1 METLSSNNQDNTT
14 TASSSISQED
24 SVKTYY
30 TPYKFNFEEETD
42 LINLENQIKQNR
54 CIKDE
59 ILSVDDVIIFEQL
72 RHSKCIILEKKYPN
86 IYRWANELE
95 RMNRNWRISKRKNKG
110 ASFAEFI
117 KNKED
122 LIRKEKKIDEEKKLI
137 SELSVNSEK
146 TNTINNSPSSNCKYK
161 SKIISTPPK
170 SIKKLKEYT
179 IEIGVKFKPN
189 IYKNWSE
196 ISSNLSII
204 CQVYLPRG
212 TEIKPIKD
220 KNTGELFAI
229 IYSWT
234 HKENYDISY
243 IEQDI
248 KRNII
253 EVESVNI
260 IDIKEIKDN
269 KDEDGDNK
277 NTSIIPFNPFI

>member
-1 METLSSNNQDNTT
+1 MEILNNQDNTT
-14 TASSSISQED
+14 ASSSLSHGD
-24 SVKTYY
+24 ATKTYY

-59 ILSVDDVIIFEQL
+59 ILSVDDVLIFEQL
-72 RHSKCIILEKKYPN
+72 RDSKCIIPEKKYPN

-95 RMNRNWRISKRKNKG
+95 RMKRNWRISKRKDKG
-110 ASFAEFI
+110 STFAEFI

-122 LIRKEKKIDEEKKLI
+122 LIRKEQKNEEKNLI
-137 SELSVNSEK
+137 SGLSMDADKSN
-146 TNTINNSPSSNCKYK
+146 NINNSPSSNCKHN
-161 SKIISTPPK
+161 SKINTTPPK
-170 SIKKLKEYT
+170 SIKKLKEYS

-189 IYKNWSE
+189 MYKNWSE

-212 TEIKPIKD
+212 TEIKPVKD

-253 EVESVNI
+253 SVESVSI
-260 IDIKEIKDN
+260 IDIKEITDN
-269 KDEDGDNK
+269 KDGDSK
-277 NTSIIPFNPFI
+277 NTSIVPFLLLYN

>member
-1 METLSSNNQDNTT
+1 MELNAQDNT
-14 TASSSISQED
+14 TASSSISQGD
-24 SVKTYY
+24 TNKTYY
-30 TPYKFNFEEETD
+30 TPYKFNFEEESD
-42 LINLENQIKQNR
+42 LINLENQIKQNQ

-59 ILSVDDVIIFEQL
+59 ILSVDDVLIFEQL
-72 RHSKCIILEKKYPN
+72 RNSKCVILKNKYPN

-110 ASFAEFI
+110 SSFAEFI

-122 LIRKEKKIDEEKKLI
+122 LIRKEKKIDEERKLI
-137 SELSVNSEK
+137 SGLSFNSE
-146 TNTINNSPSSNCKYK
+146 TPINKSSSPNCKHN
-161 SKIISTPPK
+161 SKINSTPPK

-179 IEIGVKFKPN
+179 IELGVKFKPN

-229 IYSWT
+229 IHSWT

-260 IDIKEIKDN
+260 IDIKEVKEN
-269 KDEDGDNK
+269 KERDVQNIS
-277 NTSIIPFNPFI
+277 NTIVPFSPFM

>member
-1 METLSSNNQDNTT
+1 MELNAQDNT
-14 TASSSISQED
+14 TASSSSISQGD
-24 SVKTYY
+24 TNKTYY
-30 TPYKFNFEEETD
+30 TPYKFNFEEESD
-42 LINLENQIKQNR
+42 LINLENQIKQNQ

-59 ILSVDDVIIFEQL
+59 ILSVDDVLIFEQL
-72 RHSKCIILEKKYPN
+72 RNSKCIILKNKYPN

-110 ASFAEFI
+110 SSFAEFI

-137 SELSVNSEK
+137 SGLSLNLD
-146 TNTINNSPSSNCKYK
+146 NPINKSPSPNCKHN
-161 SKIISTPPK
+161 SKINSTPPK

-220 KNTGELFAI
+220 KNTGELFAVI
-229 IYSWT
+229 HSWT

-260 IDIKEIKDN
+260 IEIKEVK
-269 KDEDGDNK
+269 ESEEK
-277 NTSIIPFNPFI
+277 NNTNSIVPFSTFM

>member
-1 METLSSNNQDNTT
+1 MESLNNQDNT
-14 TASSSISQED
+14 TASSSISQGD
-24 SVKTYY
+24 SAKNFY
-30 TPYKFNFEEETD
+30 TPYKFNFEDETD

-59 ILSVDDVIIFEQL
+59 ILSVDDVLIFEQL
-72 RHSKCIILEKKYPN
+72 RDSKCIILEKKYPN

-95 RMNRNWRISKRKNKG
+95 RMKRNWRISKRKNKG
-110 ASFAEFI
+110 STFAEFI
-117 KNKED
+117 KIKED
-122 LIRKEKKIDEEKKLI
+122 LIRNEQKNEEKNLI
-137 SELSVNSEK
+137 SGLTMNTEK
-146 TNTINNSPSSNCKYK
+146 ANNSPSPICKHS
-161 SKIISTPPK
+161 SKINTTPPK

-196 ISSNLSII
+196 IASNLSII

-212 TEIKPIKD
+212 TEIKPVKD

-248 KRNII
+248 KRNINS
-253 EVESVNI
+253 VESVNI
-260 IDIKEIKDN
+260 IDIKEIKEN
-269 KDEDGDNK
+269 KDDK
-277 NTSIIPFNPFI
+277 NTSVTPFTSFI

>member
-1 METLSSNNQDNTT
+1 MESLINQDNT
-14 TASSSISQED
+14 TASSSISQGD
-24 SVKTYY
+24 TTKTYY

-59 ILSVDDVIIFEQL
+59 ILSVDDVLIFEQL
-72 RHSKCIILEKKYPN
+72 RDSKCVILEKKYPN

-95 RMNRNWRISKRKNKG
+95 RMKRNWRISKRKSKG
-110 ASFAEFI
+110 ATFAEFI

-122 LIRKEKKIDEEKKLI
+122 LIRKEQKRDEEKDLI
-137 SELSVNSEK
+137 SGLSMNSEK
-146 TNTINNSPSSNCKYK
+146 FNSPSTNYKYN
-161 SKIISTPPK
+161 SKINTTPPK

-212 TEIKPIKD
+212 TEIKPVKD

-248 KRNII
+248 KRNINS
-253 EVESVNI
+253 VESVNI
-260 IDIKEIKDN
+260 IDIKEIKEN
-269 KDEDGDNK
+269 KGSDNK
-277 NTSIIPFNPFI
+277 NTSITPFSPFI

>member
-1 METLSSNNQDNTT
+1 MELLNNQDNT
-14 TASSSISQED
+14 TASSSISQGD
-24 SVKTYY
+24 AINTYY

-59 ILSVDDVIIFEQL
+59 ILSVDDVLIFEQL
-72 RHSKCIILEKKYPN
+72 RESKCVILEKKYPN

-95 RMNRNWRISKRKNKG
+95 RMKRNWRISKRKNKG
-110 ASFAEFI
+110 ATFAEFI

-122 LIRKEKKIDEEKKLI
+122 IIRKEQKIDEEKNLI
-137 SELSVNSEK
+137 SGLSVNLEK
-146 TNTINNSPSSNCKYK
+146 SNNINNSPSANCKHNN
-161 SKIISTPPK
+161 KINTTPPK

-189 IYKNWSE
+189 VYKNWSE

-212 TEIKPIKD
+212 TEIKQVKD
-220 KNTGELFAI
+220 INNGELFAI

-248 KRNII
+248 KRNINS
-253 EVESVNI
+253 VESVNI

-269 KDEDGDNK
+269 KDSK
-277 NTSIIPFNPFI
+277 NTSITPFSCFN

>member
-1 METLSSNNQDNTT
+1 MELLNNQDNT
-14 TASSSISQED
+14 TASSSISQGD
-24 SVKTYY
+24 TANAYY

-59 ILSVDDVIIFEQL
+59 ILSVDDVLIFEQL
-72 RHSKCIILEKKYPN
+72 RESKCVILEKKYPN

-95 RMNRNWRISKRKNKG
+95 RMKRNWRISKRKNKG
-110 ASFAEFI
+110 ATFAEFI

-122 LIRKEKKIDEEKKLI
+122 IIRKEQKIDEEKNLI
-137 SELSVNSEK
+137 SGLSVNLEK
-146 TNTINNSPSSNCKYK
+146 SNNINNSPSANCKHNN
-161 SKIISTPPK
+161 KINTTPPK

-189 IYKNWSE
+189 VYKNWSE

-212 TEIKPIKD
+212 TEIKRVKD
-220 KNTGELFAI
+220 KNNGELFAI

-248 KRNII
+248 KRNINS
-253 EVESVNI
+253 VESVNI

-269 KDEDGDNK
+269 KDSK
-277 NTSIIPFNPFI
+277 NTSITPFSCFN

>member
-1 METLSSNNQDNTT
+1 METSVQDNT
-14 TASSSISQED
+14 TASSSISQGD
-24 SVKTYY
+24 TSKSYYY
-30 TPYKFNFEEETD
+30 TPYKFNFEEESD
-42 LINLENQIKQNR
+42 LINLENQIKQNQ

-59 ILSVDDVIIFEQL
+59 ILSVDDVLIYEQL
-72 RHSKCIILEKKYPN
+72 KNSKCIILQKKYPN

-95 RMNRNWRISKRKNKG
+95 RMNRNWRISKRKNKC
-110 ASFAEFI
+110 ATFAEYI

-137 SELSVNSEK
+137 SGLSLNSENSINKSPSANCKHK
-146 TNTINNSPSSNCKYK
+146 TNIN
-161 SKIISTPPK
+161 STPPK

-229 IYSWT
+229 IHSWT

-260 IDIKEIKDN
+260 IEIKELKEN
-269 KDEDGDNK
+269 KESNDK
-277 NTSIIPFNPFI
+277 NEINSIAPFSPFM

>member
-1 METLSSNNQDNTT
+1 MECLNNNQDNTT
-14 TASSSISQED
+14 ASSSLSQGD
-24 SVKTYY
+24 STKTYY
-30 TPYKFNFEEETD
+30 TPYKFNFEDETD
-42 LINLENQIKQNR
+42 LINLENQIKQNK
-54 CIKDE
+54 CLKDE
-59 ILSVDDVIIFEQL
+59 ILSVDDVLIFEQL
-72 RHSKCIILEKKYPN
+72 RDSKCVILEKKYPN

-95 RMNRNWRISKRKNKG
+95 RMKRNWRISKRKNKG
-110 ASFAEFI
+110 ATFAEFI

-122 LIRKEKKIDEEKKLI
+122 LIRNEQKNEEKNLI
-137 SELSVNSEK
+137 SGLS
-146 TNTINNSPSSNCKYK
+146 INADKLNNIHNSPSSNCKHN
-161 SKIISTPPK
+161 SKINTTPPK
-170 SIKKLKEYT
+170 SIKKLKEYS

-229 IYSWT
+229 ISSWT

-253 EVESVNI
+253 SVESVNI
-260 IDIKEIKDN
+260 IDIKEIKEN
-269 KDEDGDNK
+269 KNDDNK
-277 NTSIIPFNPFI
+277 NSCITPFTSFI

>member
-1 METLSSNNQDNTT
+1 MMELLNNQDNT
-14 TASSSISQED
+14 TASSSISQGD
-24 SVKTYY
+24 AINTYY

-59 ILSVDDVIIFEQL
+59 ILSVDDVLIFEQL
-72 RHSKCIILEKKYPN
+72 RESKCVILEKKYPN

-95 RMNRNWRISKRKNKG
+95 RMKRNWRISKRKNKG
-110 ASFAEFI
+110 ATFAEFI

-122 LIRKEKKIDEEKKLI
+122 IIRKEQKIDEEKNLI
-137 SELSVNSEK
+137 SGLSMNTEK
-146 TNTINNSPSSNCKYK
+146 TSNINNSPSANCKYN
-161 SKIISTPPK
+161 SKINTTPPK

-189 IYKNWSE
+189 EYKNWSE

-212 TEIKPIKD
+212 TEIKPVKD

-234 HKENYDISY
+234 HKEKYDISY

-248 KRNII
+248 KRNINS
-253 EVESVNI
+253 VESVSI

-269 KDEDGDNK
+269 KDNK
-277 NTSIIPFNPFI
+277 NTSITPFSPFI

>member
-1 METLSSNNQDNTT
+1 MELLNNQDNT
-14 TASSSISQED
+14 TASSSISQGD
-24 SVKTYY
+24 AINTYY

-59 ILSVDDVIIFEQL
+59 ILSVDDVLIFEQL
-72 RHSKCIILEKKYPN
+72 RESKCVILEKKYPN

-95 RMNRNWRISKRKNKG
+95 RMKRNWRISKRKNKG
-110 ASFAEFI
+110 ATFAEFI

-122 LIRKEKKIDEEKKLI
+122 IIRKEQKIDEEKNLI
-137 SELSVNSEK
+137 SGLSMNTEK
-146 TNTINNSPSSNCKYK
+146 TSNINNSPSANCKYN
-161 SKIISTPPK
+161 SKINTTPPK

-189 IYKNWSE
+189 EYKNWSE

-220 KNTGELFAI
+220 KNTGELFAVI
-229 IYSWT
+229 HSWT

-248 KRNII
+248 KRNINS
-253 EVESVNI
+253 VESVSI

-269 KDEDGDNK
+269 KDNK
-277 NTSIIPFNPFI
+277 NTSITPFSPFI

>member
-1 METLSSNNQDNTT
+1 MELNAQDNT
-14 TASSSISQED
+14 TASSSISQGD
-24 SVKTYY
+24 TNKTYY
-30 TPYKFNFEEETD
+30 TPYKFNFEEESD
-42 LINLENQIKQNR
+42 LINLENQIKQNQ

-59 ILSVDDVIIFEQL
+59 ILSVDDVLIFEQL
-72 RHSKCIILEKKYPN
+72 RNSKCIILKNKYPN

-110 ASFAEFI
+110 SSFAEFI

-137 SELSVNSEK
+137 SGLSLNFDNSNNK
-146 TNTINNSPSSNCKYK
+146 TSSPNCKHN
-161 SKIISTPPK
+161 SKINSTPPK

-229 IYSWT
+229 IHSWT

-253 EVESVNI
+253 EVDSVNI
-260 IDIKEIKDN
+260 IEIKEVK
-269 KDEDGDNK
+269 ELEEK
-277 NTSIIPFNPFI
+277 NNTNSIVPFSNFM

>member
-1 METLSSNNQDNTT
+1 MLL
-14 TASSSISQED
+14 
-24 SVKTYY
+24 K
-30 TPYKFNFEEETD
+30 
-42 LINLENQIKQNR
+42 
-54 CIKDE
+54 
-59 ILSVDDVIIFEQL
+59 
-72 RHSKCIILEKKYPN
+72 SKKLK
-86 IYRWANELE
+86 
-95 RMNRNWRISKRKNKG
+95 KRKNKG
-110 ASFAEFI
+110 ASFAEYI

-122 LIRKEKKIDEEKKLI
+122 LIRNEKKIDEERKLI
-137 SELSVNSEK
+137 SGLSLNSESS
-146 TNTINNSPSSNCKYK
+146 INKSPSPNCKHN
-161 SKIISTPPK
+161 SKINSTPPK

-229 IYSWT
+229 IHSWT

-253 EVESVNI
+253 EVESVNVI
-260 IDIKEIKDN
+260 EIKEVKES
-269 KDEDGDNK
+269 KEMEDK
-277 NTSIIPFNPFI
+277 NITNSIIPFSPFN

>member
-1 METLSSNNQDNTT
+1 METSTQDNT
-14 TASSSISQED
+14 TASSSISQGD
-24 SVKTYY
+24 TSKTFY

-42 LINLENQIKQNR
+42 LINLENQIKQNQ

-59 ILSVDDVIIFEQL
+59 ILSVDDVLIFEQL
-72 RHSKCIILEKKYPN
+72 RNSKCVILKNKYPN

-110 ASFAEFI
+110 SSFAEFI

-122 LIRKEKKIDEEKKLI
+122 LIRKEKKIDEERKLI
-137 SELSVNSEK
+137 SGLSFNSE
-146 TNTINNSPSSNCKYK
+146 TPINKSSSPNCKHNN
-161 SKIISTPPK
+161 KINSTPPK

-179 IEIGVKFKPN
+179 IELGVKFKPN

-229 IYSWT
+229 IHSWT

-248 KRNII
+248 KRNIMF
-253 EVESVNI
+253 
-260 IDIKEIKDN
+260 K
-269 KDEDGDNK
+269 
-277 NTSIIPFNPFI
+277 

>member
-1 METLSSNNQDNTT
+1 MESNAQDNT
-14 TASSSISQED
+14 TASSSISQGD
-24 SVKTYY
+24 TNKTYY
-30 TPYKFNFEEETD
+30 TPYKFNFEEESD
-42 LINLENQIKQNR
+42 LINLENQIKQNQ

-59 ILSVDDVIIFEQL
+59 ILSVDDVLIFEQL
-72 RHSKCIILEKKYPN
+72 RNSKCIILKNKYPN

-110 ASFAEFI
+110 SSFAEFI

-137 SELSVNSEK
+137 SGLSLNFDNSNNK
-146 TNTINNSPSSNCKYK
+146 TSSPNCKHN
-161 SKIISTPPK
+161 SKINSTPPK

-229 IYSWT
+229 IHSWT

-253 EVESVNI
+253 EVDSVNI
-260 IDIKEIKDN
+260 IEIKEVK
-269 KDEDGDNK
+269 ELEEK
-277 NTSIIPFNPFI
+277 NNANSIVPFSNFM

>member
-1 METLSSNNQDNTT
+1 MELLNNQDNT
-14 TASSSISQED
+14 TASSSISQGD
-24 SVKTYY
+24 AINTYY

-59 ILSVDDVIIFEQL
+59 ILSVDDVLIFEQL
-72 RHSKCIILEKKYPN
+72 RESKCVILEKKYPN

-95 RMNRNWRISKRKNKG
+95 RMKRNWRISKRKNKG
-110 ASFAEFI
+110 ATFAEFI

-122 LIRKEKKIDEEKKLI
+122 IIRKEQKIDEEKNLI
-137 SELSVNSEK
+137 SGLSMNTEK
-146 TNTINNSPSSNCKYK
+146 TSNINNSPSANCKYN
-161 SKIISTPPK
+161 SKINTTPPK
-170 SIKKLKEYT
+170 TIKKLKEYT

-189 IYKNWSE
+189 EYKNWSE

-212 TEIKPIKD
+212 TEIKPVKD

-234 HKENYDISY
+234 HKEKYDISY

-248 KRNII
+248 KRNINS
-253 EVESVNI
+253 VESVSI

-269 KDEDGDNK
+269 KDNK
-277 NTSIIPFNPFI
+277 NTSITPFSPFI

>member
-1 METLSSNNQDNTT
+1 MELLNNQDNT
-14 TASSSISQED
+14 TASSSISQGD
-24 SVKTYY
+24 AINTYY

-59 ILSVDDVIIFEQL
+59 ILSVDDVLIFEQL
-72 RHSKCIILEKKYPN
+72 RESKCVILEKKYPN

-95 RMNRNWRISKRKNKG
+95 RMKRNWRISKRKNKG
-110 ASFAEFI
+110 ATFAEFI

-122 LIRKEKKIDEEKKLI
+122 IIRKEQKIDEEKNLI
-137 SELSVNSEK
+137 SGLSMNTEK
-146 TNTINNSPSSNCKYK
+146 TSNINNSPSANCKYN
-161 SKIISTPPK
+161 SKINTTPPK

-179 IEIGVKFKPN
+179 IEIGIKFKPN
-189 IYKNWSE
+189 EYKNWSE

-212 TEIKPIKD
+212 TEIKPVKD
-220 KNTGELFAI
+220 KNNGELFAI

-248 KRNII
+248 KRNINS
-253 EVESVNI
+253 VESVNI
-260 IDIKEIKDN
+260 IDIKEIKEN
-269 KDEDGDNK
+269 KDPDNK
-277 NTSIIPFNPFI
+277 NTSITPFSPFI

>member
-1 METLSSNNQDNTT
+1 MELLNNQDNT
-14 TASSSISQED
+14 TASSSISQGD
-24 SVKTYY
+24 AINTYY

-59 ILSVDDVIIFEQL
+59 ILSVDDVLIFEQL
-72 RHSKCIILEKKYPN
+72 RESKCVILEKKYPN

-95 RMNRNWRISKRKNKG
+95 RMKRNWRISKRKNKG
-110 ASFAEFI
+110 ATFAEFI

-122 LIRKEKKIDEEKKLI
+122 IIRKEQKIDEEKNLI
-137 SELSVNSEK
+137 SGLSMNTEK
-146 TNTINNSPSSNCKYK
+146 TSNINNSPSANCKYN
-161 SKIISTPPK
+161 SKINTTPPK

-189 IYKNWSE
+189 EYKNWSE

-212 TEIKPIKD
+212 TEIKPVKD

-234 HKENYDISY
+234 HKEKYDISY

-248 KRNII
+248 KRNINS
-253 EVESVNI
+253 VESVSI

-269 KDEDGDNK
+269 KDNK
-277 NTSIIPFNPFI
+277 NTSITPFSPFI

>member
-1 METLSSNNQDNTT
+1 MECLNNNQDNTT
-14 TASSSISQED
+14 ASSSLSQGD
-24 SVKTYY
+24 STKTYY
-30 TPYKFNFEEETD
+30 TPYKFNFEDETD
-42 LINLENQIKQNR
+42 LINLENQIKQNK
-54 CIKDE
+54 CLKDE
-59 ILSVDDVIIFEQL
+59 ILSVDDVLIFEQL
-72 RHSKCIILEKKYPN
+72 RDSKCVILEKKYPN

-95 RMNRNWRISKRKNKG
+95 RMKRNWRISKRKNKG
-110 ASFAEFI
+110 ATFAEFI

-122 LIRKEKKIDEEKKLI
+122 LIRNEQKNEEKNLI
-137 SELSVNSEK
+137 SGLS
-146 TNTINNSPSSNCKYK
+146 INADKLNNIHNSPSSNCKHN
-161 SKIISTPPK
+161 SKINTTPPK
-170 SIKKLKEYT
+170 SIKKLKEYS

-229 IYSWT
+229 ISSWT

-253 EVESVNI
+253 SVESVNI
-260 IDIKEIKDN
+260 IDIKEIKEN
-269 KDEDGDNK
+269 KNDDNK
-277 NTSIIPFNPFI
+277 NSSITPFTSFI

>member
-1 METLSSNNQDNTT
+1 MESLNNQDNTT
-14 TASSSISQED
+14 ASSSLSQGD
-24 SVKTYY
+24 TTKTYY
-30 TPYKFNFEEETD
+30 TPYKFKFEEETD

-54 CIKDE
+54 CLKDE
-59 ILSVDDVIIFEQL
+59 ILSVDDVLIFEQL
-72 RHSKCIILEKKYPN
+72 RNSKCVILEKKYPN
-86 IYRWANELE
+86 IFRWANELE
-95 RMNRNWRISKRKNKG
+95 RMKRNWRISKRKNKG
-110 ASFAEFI
+110 STFAEFI

-122 LIRKEKKIDEEKKLI
+122 LIRKEQKNSEEQKLI
-137 SELSVNSEK
+137 SGLSVNADKS
-146 TNTINNSPSSNCKYK
+146 NNINNSPSSNCKHN
-161 SKIISTPPK
+161 SKINTTPPK
-170 SIKKLKEYT
+170 SIKKLKEYS

-212 TEIKPIKD
+212 TEIKPVKD

-248 KRNII
+248 KRNINA
-253 EVESVNI
+253 VESVNI
-260 IDIKEIKDN
+260 IDIKEIKEN
-269 KDEDGDNK
+269 KDGDK
-277 NTSIIPFNPFI
+277 NTSIMPFSSFA

>member
-1 METLSSNNQDNTT
+1 MESNAQDNT
-14 TASSSISQED
+14 TASSSISQGD
-24 SVKTYY
+24 ISKAYY

-42 LINLENQIKQNR
+42 LINLENQIKQNQ

-59 ILSVDDVIIFEQL
+59 ILSVDDVLIFEQL
-72 RHSKCIILEKKYPN
+72 RNSKCVILKNKYPN

-110 ASFAEFI
+110 ASFAEYI

-122 LIRKEKKIDEEKKLI
+122 LIRNEKKIDEERKLI
-137 SELSVNSEK
+137 SGLSLNSE
-146 TNTINNSPSSNCKYK
+146 TSINKSPSPSLKHN
-161 SKIISTPPK
+161 SKINSTPPK

-189 IYKNWSE
+189 IYKNWTE

-229 IYSWT
+229 INSWT

-260 IDIKEIKDN
+260 IEIREVKGNKEG
-269 KDEDGDNK
+269 DEK
-277 NTSIIPFNPFI
+277 NVSNSITPFTSFI

>member
-1 METLSSNNQDNTT
+1 MELNAQDNT
-14 TASSSISQED
+14 TASSSISQGD
-24 SVKTYY
+24 TNKTYY
-30 TPYKFNFEEETD
+30 TPYKFNFEEESD
-42 LINLENQIKQNR
+42 LINLENQIKQNQ

-59 ILSVDDVIIFEQL
+59 ILSVDDVLIFEQL
-72 RHSKCIILEKKYPN
+72 RNSKCIILKNKYPN

-110 ASFAEFI
+110 SSFAEFI

-137 SELSVNSEK
+137 SGLSLNFDNVNNK
-146 TNTINNSPSSNCKYK
+146 TSSPNCKHN
-161 SKIISTPPK
+161 SKINSTPPK
-170 SIKKLKEYT
+170 SIKKLKEFT

-220 KNTGELFAI
+220 KNTGELFAVI
-229 IYSWT
+229 HSWT

-260 IDIKEIKDN
+260 IEIKEVK
-269 KDEDGDNK
+269 ESEEK
-277 NTSIIPFNPFI
+277 NNTNSIVPFSTFM

>member
-1 METLSSNNQDNTT
+1 MDSNVQDNT
-14 TASSSISQED
+14 TASSSISQGD
-24 SVKTYY
+24 TSKSYY
-30 TPYKFNFEEETD
+30 IPYKFNFEEETD
-42 LINLENQIKQNR
+42 LINLENQIKQNQ

-59 ILSVDDVIIFEQL
+59 ILSVDDVLIYEQL
-72 RHSKCIILEKKYPN
+72 KNSKCIILQKKYPN

-95 RMNRNWRISKRKNKG
+95 RMNRNWRISKRKNKC
-110 ASFAEFI
+110 ASFAEYI

-137 SELSVNSEK
+137 SGLSLNSE
-146 TNTINNSPSSNCKYK
+146 NQINKSPSSNCKHK
-161 SKIISTPPK
+161 SNINSTPPK

-229 IYSWT
+229 IHSWT

-260 IDIKEIKDN
+260 IEIKELKEN
-269 KDEDGDNK
+269 KESNDK
-277 NTSIIPFNPFI
+277 NTINSIVPFSPFM

>member
-1 METLSSNNQDNTT
+1 MELNNQDNT
-14 TASSSISQED
+14 TASSSISQGD
-24 SVKTYY
+24 ISKAYY

-42 LINLENQIKQNR
+42 LLNLENQIKQNQ

-59 ILSVDDVIIFEQL
+59 ILSVDDVLIYEQL
-72 RHSKCIILEKKYPN
+72 KNSKCIILQKKYPN

-95 RMNRNWRISKRKNKG
+95 RMNRNWRISKRKNKC
-110 ASFAEFI
+110 ASFAEYI

-137 SELSVNSEK
+137 SGLSLNSEK
-146 TNTINNSPSSNCKYK
+146 PINKSPSSNCKHK
-161 SKIISTPPK
+161 SNINSTPPK

-229 IYSWT
+229 IHSWT

-260 IDIKEIKDN
+260 IEIKELKEKKESND
-269 KDEDGDNK
+269 K
-277 NTSIIPFNPFI
+277 NTINSIVPFSPFM

>member
-1 METLSSNNQDNTT
+1 MESLNNQDNTT
-14 TASSSISQED
+14 TSSSISQGD
-24 SVKTYY
+24 ITKAYY
-30 TPYKFNFEEETD
+30 TPYKFNFEDETD
-42 LINLENQIKQNR
+42 LNNLENQIKQNK
-54 CIKDE
+54 CLKDE
-59 ILSVDDVIIFEQL
+59 ILSVDDVLIFEQL
-72 RHSKCIILEKKYPN
+72 RESKCIILEKKYPN

-95 RMNRNWRISKRKNKG
+95 RMKRNWRISKRKNKG
-110 ASFAEFI
+110 STFAEFI

-122 LIRKEKKIDEEKKLI
+122 LIRKEQKNNEEQDLI
-137 SELSVNSEK
+137 SGLSINADKSNNIHNS
-146 TNTINNSPSSNCKYK
+146 SPQNCKYN
-161 SKIISTPPK
+161 SKINTTPPK
-170 SIKKLKEYT
+170 SIKKIKEYS

-212 TEIKPIKD
+212 TEIKPVKD

-253 EVESVNI
+253 SVESVNI
-260 IDIKEIKDN
+260 IDIKEIK
-269 KDEDGDNK
+269 ENK
-277 NTSIIPFNPFI
+277 NDEK

>member
-1 METLSSNNQDNTT
+1 MESLNNQDNTT
-14 TASSSISQED
+14 ASSSLSQGD
-24 SVKTYY
+24 TTKTYY

-54 CIKDE
+54 CLKDE
-59 ILSVDDVIIFEQL
+59 ILSVDDVLIFEQL
-72 RHSKCIILEKKYPN
+72 RNSKCVILEKKYPN
-86 IYRWANELE
+86 IFRWANELE
-95 RMNRNWRISKRKNKG
+95 RMKRNWRISKRKNKG
-110 ASFAEFI
+110 STFAEFI

-122 LIRKEKKIDEEKKLI
+122 LIRKEQKNSEEQKLI
-137 SELSVNSEK
+137 SGLSVNADKS
-146 TNTINNSPSSNCKYK
+146 NNINNSPSSNCKHN
-161 SKIISTPPK
+161 SKINATPPK
-170 SIKKLKEYT
+170 SIKKLKEYS

-212 TEIKPIKD
+212 TEIKPVKD

-248 KRNII
+248 KRNINA
-253 EVESVNI
+253 VESVNI
-260 IDIKEIKDN
+260 IDIKEIKEN
-269 KDEDGDNK
+269 KDGDK
-277 NTSIIPFNPFI
+277 NTSIMPFSSFA

>member
-1 METLSSNNQDNTT
+1 MESLNNQDNTT
-14 TASSSISQED
+14 ASSSLSQGD
-24 SVKTYY
+24 TTKTYY

-54 CIKDE
+54 CLKDE
-59 ILSVDDVIIFEQL
+59 ILSVDDVLIFEQL
-72 RHSKCIILEKKYPN
+72 RNTKCVILEKKYPN
-86 IYRWANELE
+86 IFRWANELE
-95 RMNRNWRISKRKNKG
+95 RMKRNWRISKRKNKG
-110 ASFAEFI
+110 STFAEFI

-122 LIRKEKKIDEEKKLI
+122 LIRKEQKNNEEQKLI
-137 SELSVNSEK
+137 SGLSINADKS
-146 TNTINNSPSSNCKYK
+146 NNINNSPSSNCKHN
-161 SKIISTPPK
+161 SKINTTPPK
-170 SIKKLKEYT
+170 SIKKLKEYS

-204 CQVYLPRG
+204 CQVYLPRS
-212 TEIKPIKD
+212 TEIKPVKD

-248 KRNII
+248 KRNINA
-253 EVESVNI
+253 VESVNI
-260 IDIKEIKDN
+260 IDIKEIKEN
-269 KDEDGDNK
+269 KDGDR
-277 NTSIIPFNPFI
+277 NTSIIPFSSFA

>member
-1 METLSSNNQDNTT
+1 MESLINQDNT
-14 TASSSISQED
+14 TASSSISQGD
-24 SVKTYY
+24 TTKTYY

-59 ILSVDDVIIFEQL
+59 ILSVDDVLIFEQL
-72 RHSKCIILEKKYPN
+72 RDSKCVILEKKYPN

-95 RMNRNWRISKRKNKG
+95 RMKRNWRISKRKSKG
-110 ASFAEFI
+110 ATFAEFI

-122 LIRKEKKIDEEKKLI
+122 LIRKEQKRDEEKDLI
-137 SELSVNSEK
+137 SGLSMNSEK
-146 TNTINNSPSSNCKYK
+146 YNSPSTNYKYN
-161 SKIISTPPK
+161 SKINTTPPK

-212 TEIKPIKD
+212 TEIKPVKD

-248 KRNII
+248 KRNINS
-253 EVESVNI
+253 VESVNI
-260 IDIKEIKDN
+260 IDIKEIKEN
-269 KDEDGDNK
+269 KGSDNK
-277 NTSIIPFNPFI
+277 NTSNSPFSPFI

>member
-1 METLSSNNQDNTT
+1 MESLNNQDNTT
-14 TASSSISQED
+14 ASSSLSQGD
-24 SVKTYY
+24 TTKTYY

-54 CIKDE
+54 CLKDE
-59 ILSVDDVIIFEQL
+59 ILSVDDVLIFEQL
-72 RHSKCIILEKKYPN
+72 RNSKCVILEKKYPN
-86 IYRWANELE
+86 IFRWANELE
-95 RMNRNWRISKRKNKG
+95 RMKRNWRISKRKNKG
-110 ASFAEFI
+110 STFAEFI

-122 LIRKEKKIDEEKKLI
+122 LIRKEQKNSEEQKLI
-137 SELSVNSEK
+137 SGLSVNADKS
-146 TNTINNSPSSNCKYK
+146 NNINNSPSSNCKHN
-161 SKIISTPPK
+161 SKINTTPPK
-170 SIKKLKEYT
+170 SIKKLKEYS

-204 CQVYLPRG
+204 CQVYLPIG
-212 TEIKPIKD
+212 TEIKPVKD

-248 KRNII
+248 KRNINA
-253 EVESVNI
+253 VESVNI
-260 IDIKEIKDN
+260 IDIKEIKEN
-269 KDEDGDNK
+269 KDGDK
-277 NTSIIPFNPFI
+277 NTSIMPFSSF

>member
-1 METLSSNNQDNTT
+1 METSVQDNT
-14 TASSSISQED
+14 TASSSISQGD
-24 SVKTYY
+24 TSKSYY
-30 TPYKFNFEEETD
+30 TPYKFNFEEESD
-42 LINLENQIKQNR
+42 LINLENQIKQNQ

-59 ILSVDDVIIFEQL
+59 ILSVDDVLIYEQL
-72 RHSKCIILEKKYPN
+72 KNSKCIILQKKYPN

-95 RMNRNWRISKRKNKG
+95 RMNRNWRISKRKNKC
-110 ASFAEFI
+110 ATFAEYI

-137 SELSVNSEK
+137 SGLSLNSENSINKSPSANCKHK
-146 TNTINNSPSSNCKYK
+146 TNIN
-161 SKIISTPPK
+161 STPPK

-220 KNTGELFAI
+220 KNTGEFFAVI
-229 IYSWT
+229 HSWT

-260 IDIKEIKDN
+260 IEIKELKEN
-269 KDEDGDNK
+269 KETVDK
-277 NTSIIPFNPFI
+277 NSINSIVPFSPFM